1 MSVIQLHI
9 VGFPYRK
16 DIAGHVSEFLA
27 EVPGHIMTLRPHQ
40 GNDHDKL
47 AVRAFDW
54 LGRFVGFVSQEDLPK
69 AWGALQAVGTSRSEE
84 WLFRQTLSTLVRFS
98 SVRFLNM
105 TVRLQHFIRRNPF
118 LTGHIAVR
126 Y

>member
-27 EVPGHIMTLRPHQ
+27 EVPGHVMTLRPHQ

-47 AVRAFDW
+47 AVRAII
-54 LGRFVGFVSQEDLPK
+54 RFQDEKVVEKVKYGLYRKMVSELP
-69 AWGALQAVGTSRSEE
+69 
-84 WLFRQTLSTLVRFS
+84 
-98 SVRFLNM
+98 
-105 TVRLQHFIRRNPF
+105 
-118 LTGHIAVR
+118 
-126 Y
+126 

>member
-27 EVPGHIMTLRPHQ
+27 EAPGHAMTLRPHQ
-40 GNDHDKL
+40 GNSHDKL

-69 AWGALQAVGTSRSEE
+69 AWCARQEIGVEQTLRKVCRNRCCALQEAVTLRSP
-84 WLFRQTLSTLVRFS
+84 W
-98 SVRFLNM
+98 
-105 TVRLQHFIRRNPF
+105 
-118 LTGHIAVR
+118 
-126 Y
+126 

>member
-69 AWGALQAVGTSRSEE
+69 AWGALRSSGHQSLRGDVTGTCH
-84 WLFRQTLSTLVRFS
+84 LS
-98 SVRFLNM
+98 SVPKRRLHDKYLNK
-105 TVRLQHFIRRNPF
+105 
-118 LTGHIAVR
+118 
-126 Y
+126 